1 MRKIILIII
10 LVLITTNVLTF
21 ILMRNGGRDKQY
33 PESGEIDIKKPV
45 ATING
50 EEIYY
55 NDWMY
60 YLETNYGEEGLKEM
74 INHQVV
80 SELADQNDL
89 AVNPEV
95 IDLEVAFLAT
105 LAGQLPEDR
114 VETIEQGWRE
124 TIEHNL
130 LTDMLFT
137 RDVDVSEGEIQ
148 TYYDTYQSQYHF
160 SHRVELSHI
169 VVDDQAT
176 ADRVYQEL
184 EDGADFQAL
193 AYEYTIDEDSR
204 AAGGYLGF
212 YTRDSNFL
220 PVDYFDQTNDM
231 EQHSYSE
238 PFLGDQGYV
247 ILYLH
252 RELPEIE
259 LDYDQ
264 LKDYIRVK
272 IAIEEL
278 GETPSVRTFWDELDI
293 DWIY

>member
-1 MRKIILIII
+1 MLIII
-10 LVLITTNVLTF
+10 LVLIATNVLTF
-21 ILMRNGGRDKQY
+21 ILMGNNGRDGQY
-33 PESGEIDIKKPV
+33 PTSDDIDRKKPV
-45 ATING
+45 ATIND

-55 NDWMY
+55 NDWMR
-60 YLETNYGEEGLKEM
+60 YLEVNFGEEGLKEM
-74 INHQVV
+74 VNHQVI

-89 AVNPEV
+89 AVNPDV

-114 VETIEQGWRE
+114 VEVIEQEWRE
-124 TIEHNL
+124 TIEYNL

-137 RDVDVSEGEIQ
+137 KDVDVTEGELQ

-160 SHRVELSHI
+160 SHRIELSHI

-184 EDGADFQAL
+184 EDGADFEAL
-193 AYEYTIDEDSR
+193 AYEYTTDEDSR
-204 AAGGYLGF
+204 AEGGYLGF

-220 PVDYFDQTNDM
+220 PVNYFDQANDM

-238 PFLGDQGYV
+238 PFSGDQGYV

-252 RELPEIE
+252 RELPEID

-264 LKDYIRVK
+264 LEDYIRVK
-272 IAIEEL
+272 VAIEEL
-278 GETPSVRTFWDELDI
+278 GETPSARTFWDDLDI